1 MVFYFLYLFMGLFF
15 FCGYF
20 GLINMLMMRT
30 AIRRN
35 KLRFFLGLV
44 ILLFLVLVRA
54 YESILF
60 YDPFLDFFKSDYE
73 TLPLPEF
80 DSLRLFF
87 GLLLRYTIN
96 SVLSLG
102 LFYLLFLNLK
112 IIKFTA
118 VLYLFFFIV
127 LFSLFLIILYG
138 YGAQSSWL
146 LFYVRRFLIQPIFG
160 LLFIPAFYYQKRTM

>member
-1 MVFYFLYLFMGLFF
+1 
-15 FCGYF
+15 
-20 GLINMLMMRT
+20 MMCN

-35 KLRFFLGLV
+35 KARFFLGLI

-60 YDPFLDFFKSDYE
+60 YDPFLDFFKGDYE
-73 TLPLPEF
+73 VLPLPEF
-80 DSLRLFF
+80 DCLRLFF

-102 LFYLLFLNLK
+102 LFYLIFLHLK

-118 VLYLFFFIV
+118 LLYSFFFIFLV
-127 LFSLFLIILYG
+127 SLFFIILHC
-138 YGAQSSWL
+138 YGAQSSWF

>member
-20 GLINMLMMRT
+20 GLINMLMMRA
-30 AIRRN
+30 AIRKN

-44 ILLFLVLVRA
+44 LVLFLVLVRA

-60 YDPFLDFFKSDYE
+60 Y
-73 TLPLPEF
+73 
-80 DSLRLFF
+80 

-127 LFSLFLIILYG
+127 LFSLFLIILYC

>member
-1 MVFYFLYLFMGLFF
+1 
-15 FCGYF
+15 
-20 GLINMLMMRT
+20 MMRN

-35 KLRFFLGLV
+35 KARFFLGLI

-60 YDPFLDFFKSDYE
+60 YDPFLDFFKGDYE
-73 TLPLPEF
+73 VLPLPEF

-102 LFYLLFLNLK
+102 LFYLIFLHLK

-118 VLYLFFFIV
+118 LLYSFFFIFLV
-127 LFSLFLIILYG
+127 SLFFIMLHCYS
-138 YGAQSSWL
+138 AQSSWF